1 MARSVSSPSRNH
13 MSEVGVKLRAEIV
26 QPTRLTHSRPRKGLV
41 LVSQL
46 GSKTQRI
53 AGACKHRLREPSAGC
68 FQTSCGN
75 REK

>member
-1 MARSVSSPSRNH
+1 
-13 MSEVGVKLRAEIV
+13 
-26 QPTRLTHSRPRKGLV
+26 
-41 LVSQL
+41 VSQL